1 MLVSMNEQNNTEK
14 TKKDEVIGALLLDY
28 ATGVLESPLEI
39 LVETHISLNAS
50 SARQLRMLMQL
61 GGILLEECEPISLS
75 EGALE
80 AVMAEIEALDEE
92 DKQAENKRVA
102 GQDNVIAFQP
112 LAKEQDKTIAN
123 LPRPLADYIPDLS
136 CDKSWRRIS
145 KGLSQCRIQ
154 FNGSDVEANIYR
166 IAPGTSIPV
175 HSHEGTEVTL
185 VLAGGFTDETGTF
198 GPGDIA
204 IQETGA
210 THKPV
215 ADDDGECIVFAI
227 NEGNIR
233 LANPIG
239 RVLSYLVN

>member
-1 MLVSMNEQNNTEK
+1 MNEQKKQNA
-14 TKKDEVIGALLLDY
+14 KKDEVISALLLDY
-28 ATGVLESPLEI
+28 VTGALDRPLEI
-39 LVETHISLNAS
+39 LVETHISLNS
-50 SARQLRMLMQL
+50 QSAKQLRMLMQL
-61 GGILLEECEPISLS
+61 GGVLLEECEPVSLS
-75 EGALE
+75 EGALN
-80 AVMAEIEALDEE
+80 AVMREISDLE
-92 DKQAENKRVA
+92 DADTHNQASA
-102 GQDNVIAFQP
+102 TSTQDNIVSFTPPSNA
-112 LAKEQDKTIAN
+112 TSTTH

-145 KGLSQCRIQ
+145 KGLSQCRIT
-154 FNGSDVEANIYR
+154 FNGTEVEANIYR
-166 IAPGTSIPV
+166 IAPGTAIPV

-185 VLAGGFTDETGTF
+185 VLAGGFTDETGAF

>member
-1 MLVSMNEQNNTEK
+1 MNEQKKQNA
-14 TKKDEVIGALLLDY
+14 KKDEVISALLLDY
-28 ATGVLESPLEI
+28 VTGALDRPLEI
-39 LVETHISLNAS
+39 LVETHISLNS
-50 SARQLRMLMQL
+50 QSAKQLRMLMQL
-61 GGILLEECEPISLS
+61 GGVLLEECEPVSLS
-75 EGALE
+75 EGALD
-80 AVMAEIEALDEE
+80 AVMQEISELE
-92 DKQAENKRVA
+92 DTDTQNQAYAKST
-102 GQDNVIAFQP
+102 QDNIVSFTPPSNA
-112 LAKEQDKTIAN
+112 TSTTH

-145 KGLSQCRIQ
+145 KGLSQCRIT
-154 FNGSDVEANIYR
+154 FNGTEVEANIYR
-166 IAPGTSIPV
+166 IAPGTAIPV

-185 VLAGGFTDETGTF
+185 VLAGGFTDETGAF

-210 THKPV
+210 THKPI